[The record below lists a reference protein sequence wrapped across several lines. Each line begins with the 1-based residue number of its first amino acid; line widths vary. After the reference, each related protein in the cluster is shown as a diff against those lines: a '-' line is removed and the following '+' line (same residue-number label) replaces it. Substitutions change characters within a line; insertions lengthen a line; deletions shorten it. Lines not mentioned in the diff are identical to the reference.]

1 MIDFLMIERIK
12 QNKGLAAFSCI
23 FIVIFTLLGFWQI
36 ERGILKAE
44 LLDKF
49 NIEQTQPPN
58 DISNS
63 SEAWSRVFVEGRYD
77 PSQQTL
83 IDNQINN
90 GKVGYKIYT
99 PFYYGD
105 DQAIFVDR
113 GWIPQGKTR
122 NDIPDV
128 DFKASKMLVT
138 GSLIKPEKEVLA
150 GDELLTNKWPMVSQT
165 KSPEIIETAYKNK
178 FFDKVLILEPG
189 SKFMNEYIA
198 IIPFS
203 INSAKHFGYAL
214 QWFTMSIVLAGM
226 FIYALKREL

>member
-1 MIDFLMIERIK
+1 MVERIK

-23 FIVIFTLLGFWQI
+23 FIIIFTFLGFWQI

-49 NIEQTQPPN
+49 NIEQAQPPN

-63 SEAWSRVFVEGRYD
+63 SEAWSRGFVEGRYD
-77 PSQQTL
+77 PSLQSL

-90 GKVGYKIYT
+90 GKIGYKIYT
-99 PFYYGD
+99 PFYYGV

-122 NDIPDV
+122 NDLPNV

-150 GDELLTNKWPMVSQT
+150 GDELLTNEWPMVSQT

-178 FFDKVLILEPG
+178 FFDKVLIL
-189 SKFMNEYIA
+189 
-198 IIPFS
+198 
-203 INSAKHFGYAL
+203 
-214 QWFTMSIVLAGM
+214 
-226 FIYALKREL
+226 